1 MEQLKQLT
9 EFVKRLDDHC
19 WQTNSESVKVTQGQS
34 RTCGDNWSIKEKR
47 KEDDLQKS
55 LLEENH
61 SRGLCNP
68 ENSRDNGK
76 VKSIILWFDSDVI

>member
-1 MEQLKQLT
+1 MGT
-9 EFVKRLDDHC
+9 ID
-19 WQTNSESVKVTQGQS
+19 SV
-34 RTCGDNWSIKEKR
+34 NEKR
-47 KEDDLQKS
+47 AGDDLQQS